1 MAIKK
6 LDELM
11 GVIKGKFGEDTSDET
26 IGFLEDVTDTFND
39 YESRLSDTDDWKS
52 KYEENDKNWRERYTA
67 RFYTTSNEQMDNDKF
82 DYEDH
87 KPDVIEF
94 EDLFEEVK
102 E

>member
-1 MAIKK
+1 MAVKT

-11 GVIKGKFGEDTSDET
+11 GVIKEHIGEDTSDNT
-26 IGFLEDVTDTFND
+26 ISFLEDVTDTFND
-39 YESRLSDTDDWKS
+39 YNTRLSDTTDWKA

-67 RFYTTSNEQMDNDKF
+67 RFYSSNEQNDK
-82 DYEDH
+82 DKSEYDKRQPVVLEY
-87 KPDVIEF
+87 